1 MKTSHARSKYTGEP
15 TRHRLKVMAQNS
27 NHHPLRNYGRIIKYG
42 LSGFFRH
49 IWLSLAATIV
59 TTFTLV
65 ILFATVIASIVLS
78 STADYM
84 RQKIDITVY
93 FKPTTSDEELN
104 IMKNIM
110 EQDTN
115 VTNVEVANSETEYN
129 RFLNE
134 SKDEEILNTLKDE
147 EMKRIMIES
156 MQATMR
162 IKVKDSNNLDSIKY
176 TVDNDKHFTET
187 IDPSKMPTYDV
198 NSTQISTIS
207 SWANVARNGG
217 LILSGIFLVV
227 SILVIFN
234 TIRMA
239 IFSRREEI
247 YMEKLI
253 GASNSFIR
261 GPFLVEAE
269 ICGIIAG
276 IIASVIG
283 LIGFHLLSP
292 RLSGY
297 GIHIDNVAGIIN
309 SQWVIIVVASMILL
323 GWLINRISAR
333 LAVRKYLK

>member
-1 MKTSHARSKYTGEP
+1 MKTSNAKGKYSGEP
-15 TRHRLKVMAQNS
+15 TKRRLKIMAQNS
-27 NHHPLRNYGRIIKYG
+27 NHHPLRNYSRILKYG
-42 LSGFFRH
+42 VSGFFRH
-49 IWLSLAATIV
+49 IWLSLAATVV
-59 TTFTLV
+59 TTFTLI
-65 ILFATVIASIVLS
+65 ILFVTIIASIVLG

-93 FKPTTSDEELN
+93 FKPTTSDEQLAT
-104 IMKNIM
+104 MKSTM
-110 EQDTN
+110 EKDPNT
-115 VTNVEVANSETEYN
+115 TNVEVANSETEYN

-176 TVDNDKHFTET
+176 IVDNDKVFTET
-187 IDPSKMPTYDV
+187 IDSSKMPTYDV
-198 NSTQISTIS
+198 NSSQIATIT
-207 SWANVARNGG
+207 SWANIARNGG
-217 LILSGIFLVV
+217 LILSGIFLIV

-269 ICGIIAG
+269 ICGVIAG
-276 IIASVIG
+276 ILASIAG
-283 LIGFHLLSP
+283 LVGFHLLSP

-297 GIHIDNVAGIIN
+297 GIHIDNVADIIN
-309 SQWVIIVVASMILL
+309 SQWVIIVIAGMIIV
-323 GWLINRISAR
+323 GWLINRVSAR